1 MLCRWDGHSVVMQ
14 RDSCPKAPEKAVIFS
29 WQANSGDQLRNQI
42 YTFILCINEIL
53 VEVECG
59 ISEDA
64 KNIYNPGD
72 LDSAFSFP
80 RWRETPQNF
89 LCPSWSDIFHMDKYL
104 YPLRSPSL
112 WRKSKIPPH
121 TPNNM
126 QFYICFLVMSV
137 VFAHCEKSQTVNR
150 VLKKKMDITS
160 SSIAQE

>member
-1 MLCRWDGHSVVMQ
+1 MKLRLRQVGERQANSATPSSASSLESQVIVLGVEPVTMVCSWDGHSVVTQ

-29 WQANSGDQLRNQI
+29 RQANSGDQLRNQI
-42 YTFILCINEIL
+42 YTSILYISEIL

-89 LCPSWSDIFHMDKYL
+89 FCPSWSDIFHMDKYL
-104 YPLRSPSL
+104 YP
-112 WRKSKIPPH
+112 
-121 TPNNM
+121 
-126 QFYICFLVMSV
+126 
-137 VFAHCEKSQTVNR
+137 
-150 VLKKKMDITS
+150 
-160 SSIAQE
+160 